1 VVFTALQDRIWVK
14 FYDGAGKQLVQKLLA
29 KGETWTVPADAVDPK
44 LWTGR
49 PDALGITIGGQAVPR
64 IADKQGIVK
73 DVPVSAAALLARP
86 APGRRSCIFCPLLP
100 LRWPC
105 RPRPGAAGAPPPV
118 ASRGTGPCRAAGG
131 LPTARRPRRRL
142 RRPGKPVRQ
151 VLPAGMIA
159 GR

>member
-86 APGRRSCIFCPLLP
+86 APGGAGSCIFCPC
-100 LRWPC
+100 C
-105 RPRPGAAGAPPPV
+105 RSGGHGQYPGAGAPASPPV
-118 ASRGTGPCRAAGG
+118 ASRGTGPCRAAGW
-131 LPTARRPRRRL
+131 PDRRR
-142 RRPGKPVRQ
+142 GGTAAAPVQ
-151 VLPAGMIA
+151 
-159 GR
+159 